1 MRHPLD
7 PVVLAEVEGL
17 AQRCRVPRVAV
28 LLAGFEVLLA
38 RWSGLRDL
46 TVLTLPDDG
55 AETSSD
61 RAGEC
66 VGTVELIGDYRPDEP
81 FDELIGDYRPDE
93 PFDELVA
100 RVAAQLT
107 KGLTRRGMPL
117 GDEVERLGRARDSRR
132 PPFEG
137 VSFRVNG
144 RPPVAECAMAVDVSS
159 MELVF
164 RHAEEL
170 LDAATV
176 RLLAHYYVALL
187 AAATADPSTA
197 VGAVRFASPAAA
209 LRSPGAVAELM
220 GALPDAEGGIA
231 TGARIVDDADGGVMP
246 VGLFGRLQLEI
257 RDTADGLRWVDTA
270 AFGRFTTT
278 GEIMLDRAAEPECPV
293 ATPATSRRLR
303 ADSAAGMAAQLAAL
317 WASKLGL
324 SAVEPGKSR
333 LELGGGL
340 SP

>member
-1 MRHPLD
+1 MTVRHPLD
-7 PVVLAEVEGL
+7 PAVLAEVEGL
-17 AQRCRVPRVAV
+17 ARRCRVSRFAV

-38 RWSGLRDL
+38 RWSGLRDI
-46 TVLTLPDDG
+46 TVLTLPDDL
-55 AETSSD
+55 AETPRD
-61 RAGEC
+61 RTGEG
-66 VGTVELIGDYRPDEP
+66 VGLVELR
-81 FDELIGDYRPDE
+81 GDYRPDE

-100 RVAAQLT
+100 RVAARLT
-107 KGLTRRGMPL
+107 KGLTGRDMPL
-117 GDEVERLGRARDSRR
+117 GHSVESLGRHGDPVR
-132 PPFEG
+132 PPFER

-176 RLLAHYYVALL
+176 RLLAHYYGALL
-187 AAATADPSTA
+187 AAATAVPSTA
-197 VGAVRFASPAAA
+197 VGSLPFASLVAA
-209 LRSPGAVAELM
+209 LRSPDAVAELTWT
-220 GALPDAEGGIA
+220 LPDAEGGTA
-231 TGARIVDDADGGVMP
+231 TGARIVDDADGQVMP

-257 RDTADGLRWVDTA
+257 RDTADGLRWVNTGV
-270 AFGRFTTT
+270 FGRFSTT
-278 GEIMLDRAAEPECPV
+278 GEIVLDRAGEPERPV